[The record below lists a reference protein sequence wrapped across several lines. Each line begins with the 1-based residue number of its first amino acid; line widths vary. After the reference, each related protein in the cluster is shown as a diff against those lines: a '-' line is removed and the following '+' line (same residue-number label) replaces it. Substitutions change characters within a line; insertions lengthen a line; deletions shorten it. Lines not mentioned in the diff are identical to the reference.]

1 MAKKIAKEYYLM
13 HKDIPVCLMEL
24 TEGGTLGNYRKNE
37 AALAH
42 FPIGGQM
49 NDMKFHDWWKDR
61 AIPKTRHGAKTA
73 LQRLGYSSTNSALVD
88 NLALSLSDCYWIKPR
103 GEDIEWKDVNLF
115 TNDFVDTFGEITLN
129 KDNLLDLRKKTK
141 FNCAASQGELQK
153 KWCIDTSGR
162 RYMIKGNY
170 GESYQQ
176 SINELFATELHRKQ
190 KFENFTV
197 YTPTLLTVEGGIEG
211 LGCLSYD
218 FCSENLECISAW
230 ELLQSVKLKQNES
243 YYYPLKKVCLGLGIK
258 EEEFDY
264 FMDYEIMTDYLISNT
279 DRHMNN
285 ISIVRNPDTLEI
297 LGFAPIYDS
306 GNSMFY
312 NIPYEHLGSIRIDEI
327 KTHSFISK
335 EVRLLSYVKDRNIVN
350 IDKAVYGKIKG
361 VTDRE
366 YYTNSFHVPVYYNI
380 SIVNKI
386 KKEGPYHKYTNAGH
400 ISYIELDGDTT
411 NNLEAFERIVRT
423 MYENDMGYAAI
434 NHPVDR
440 DPVCGYVGVIGDV
453 CPGCGR
459 KAYEGVPVER
469 VNEYKNNC
477 NC

>member
-306 GNSMFY
+306 GFCVWTSGTVFTLVVFFLTSILVSLY
-312 NIPYEHLGSIRIDEI
+312 VFSIP
-327 KTHSFISK
+327 
-335 EVRLLSYVKDRNIVN
+335 
-350 IDKAVYGKIKG
+350 KIK
-361 VTDRE
+361 VFPVWTTHDSVF
-366 YYTNSFHVPVYYNI
+366 TNWKIYRSEWIFTILPVSSLFLEHGEFHILFHSMLFTKDV
-380 SIVNKI
+380 IV
-386 KKEGPYHKYTNAGH
+386 
-400 ISYIELDGDTT
+400 
-411 NNLEAFERIVRT
+411 VRT
-423 MYENDMGYAAI
+423 ISGICHWILRIKAI
-434 NHPVDR
+434 CSIKLVHQRNKTIHV
-440 DPVCGYVGVIGDV
+440 
-453 CPGCGR
+453 
-459 KAYEGVPVER
+459 
-469 VNEYKNNC
+469 
-477 NC
+477 

>member
-1 MAKKIAKEYYLM
+1 M
-13 HKDIPVCLMEL
+13 C
-24 TEGGTLGNYRKNE
+24 
-37 AALAH
+37 
-42 FPIGGQM
+42 
-49 NDMKFHDWWKDR
+49 
-61 AIPKTRHGAKTA
+61 AI
-73 LQRLGYSSTNSALVD
+73 
-88 NLALSLSDCYWIKPR
+88 
-103 GEDIEWKDVNLF
+103 
-115 TNDFVDTFGEITLN
+115 TFGEITLN

-285 ISIVRNPDTLEI
+285 ISYERAMLVSLSTRRHIKAAVWLREGTSDRVSLDVKDVVATAIKGGTDAVVLCHNHPNGVALPSMEDMEATGSIARALGLVNIHLLDHFILTDTECFSMRDAGRL
-297 LGFAPIYDS
+297 PIYD
-306 GNSMFY
+306 F
-312 NIPYEHLGSIRIDEI
+312 
-327 KTHSFISK
+327 KTGTLFW
-335 EVRLLSYVKDRNIVN
+335 
-350 IDKAVYGKIKG
+350 
-361 VTDRE
+361 
-366 YYTNSFHVPVYYNI
+366 P
-380 SIVNKI
+380 
-386 KKEGPYHKYTNAGH
+386 
-400 ISYIELDGDTT
+400 
-411 NNLEAFERIVRT
+411 
-423 MYENDMGYAAI
+423 
-434 NHPVDR
+434 
-440 DPVCGYVGVIGDV
+440 
-453 CPGCGR
+453 
-459 KAYEGVPVER
+459 
-469 VNEYKNNC
+469 
-477 NC
+477 

>member
-24 TEGGTLGNYRKNE
+24 TEGGSLGNYRKNE

-190 KFENFTV
+190 KFEISLT
-197 YTPTLLTVEGGIEG
+197 TQLLEQRGASYLDVFHMIFAQKIWNVSVHGNY
-211 LGCLSYD
+211 CNQSSLS
-218 FCSENLECISAW
+218 
-230 ELLQSVKLKQNES
+230 K
-243 YYYPLKKVCLGLGIK
+243 
-258 EEEFDY
+258 
-264 FMDYEIMTDYLISNT
+264 
-279 DRHMNN
+279 MN
-285 ISIVRNPDTLEI
+285 
-297 LGFAPIYDS
+297 
-306 GNSMFY
+306 
-312 NIPYEHLGSIRIDEI
+312 
-327 KTHSFISK
+327 
-335 EVRLLSYVKDRNIVN
+335 
-350 IDKAVYGKIKG
+350 
-361 VTDRE
+361 
-366 YYTNSFHVPVYYNI
+366 
-380 SIVNKI
+380 
-386 KKEGPYHKYTNAGH
+386 H
-400 ISYIELDGDTT
+400 II
-411 NNLEAFERIVRT
+411 I
-423 MYENDMGYAAI
+423 
-434 NHPVDR
+434 H
-440 DPVCGYVGVIGDV
+440 
-453 CPGCGR
+453 
-459 KAYEGVPVER
+459 
-469 VNEYKNNC
+469 
-477 NC
+477 